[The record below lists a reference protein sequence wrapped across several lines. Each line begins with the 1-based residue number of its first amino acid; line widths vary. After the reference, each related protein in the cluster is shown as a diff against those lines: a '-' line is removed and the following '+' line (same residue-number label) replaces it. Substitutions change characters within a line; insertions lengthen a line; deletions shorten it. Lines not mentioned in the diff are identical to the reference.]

1 VYDVL
6 EKPKALCMAF
16 FDRYSTNSRFV
27 PMKYVLILYMCSMI
41 TGQCPSSSISGYQFD
56 NYYSCVDAG
65 YAVAQQTFRNLPAIE
80 EYSLDHINKNKIVIK
95 FECKEVNSI

>member
-1 VYDVL
+1 
-6 EKPKALCMAF
+6 MAF
-16 FDRYSTNSRFV
+16 FDRSSTNSWFV
-27 PMKYVLILYMCSMI
+27 PMKFVLILYMCSMI

-80 EYSLDHINKNKIVIK
+80 DYSLDHINKNKIVIK